1 MVTAVAQVQSLAQEF
16 PCVMGVIKK
25 KKKRYYS
32 MRRDYLLVLSFLV
45 PEAVTIMKHVLSLSV
60 TSQQR

>member
-16 PCVMGVIKK
+16 PYVMGVIK